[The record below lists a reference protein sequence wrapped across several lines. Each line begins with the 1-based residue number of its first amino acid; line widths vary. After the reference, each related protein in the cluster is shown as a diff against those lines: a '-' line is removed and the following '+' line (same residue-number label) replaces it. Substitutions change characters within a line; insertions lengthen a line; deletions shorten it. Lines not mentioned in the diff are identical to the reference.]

1 MVVLQLMDLRLRLV
15 DLILVL
21 LDQLLVVR
29 DLVVQVALNAFQL
42 LRTGER
48 VVREVNPLE
57 TTMIERNLVHLG
69 IL

>member
-1 MVVLQLMDLRLRLV
+1 MDLRLRLV

-48 VVREVNPLE
+48 VVREVNRLE